1 MLQFHPLKVAA
12 VEPETESAVCVTFD
26 LPAELTEAYRFVQG
40 QHLTLRT
47 ELDGED
53 LRRTYSICTGAGPDA
68 GEGRLQVAIRK
79 VPGGRFST
87 WANEKLRP
95 GDVLQVLEP
104 TGRFH
109 APLDPDARRHHVAFA
124 AGSGITPILSIIR
137 TTLAAEPRSRF
148 TLFYGNRSTGTVM
161 FREALEDL
169 KNRYMGRF
177 ALFHILSREEQ
188 DTELFNGRLDGG
200 KVRALCR
207 GLIDPRAVDAFFLC
221 GPGGMIDEAR
231 AVLRE
236 AGVPEERIHAELFA
250 SAGATPVAAPRRTAP
265 PAARSGEGT
274 EVTVW
279 LDGKA
284 TRFALDD
291 PDLPLLDAALA
302 QGLDLPFACK
312 GGVCCTCRAHLR
324 EGEVEM
330 AANYSLEPRELAD
343 GFILTCQARALTPRI
358 VVDFDRA

>member
-12 VEPETESAVCVTFD
+12 VEAETDTAVCITFD
-26 LPAELTEAYRFVQG
+26 LPSDLKDAYRFVQG
-40 QHLTLRT
+40 QHLTLRA
-47 ELDGED
+47 ELEGEE
-53 LRRTYSICTGAGPDA
+53 LRRTYSICAGVDDD
-68 GEGRLQVAIRK
+68 RLQVAIRK
-79 VPGGRFST
+79 LPGGRFST

-104 TGRFH
+104 TGRFQ
-109 APLDPDARRHHVAFA
+109 APLDPESRRHHVAFA

-137 TTLAAEPRSRF
+137 TTLAREPHSRF
-148 TLFYGNRSTGTVM
+148 TLFYGNRSTATVM

-169 KNRYMGRF
+169 KNRFMGRF

-188 DTELFNGRLDGG
+188 ETPLFNGRLDGD
-200 KVRALCR
+200 KVRQLCR
-207 GLIDPRAVDAFFLC
+207 GLLDAPAVDTYFLC
-221 GPGGMIDEAR
+221 GPGRMIDGVR
-231 AVLRE
+231 AALRE
-236 AGVPEERIHAELFA
+236 AGVPAQRIHAELFA
-250 SAGATPVAAPRRTAP
+250 SAGATQVAAPQAMVSKP
-265 PAARSGEGT
+265 SPGQAT

-284 TRFALDD
+284 TRFDLSD
-291 PDLPLLDAALA
+291 PGLPLLDAALA

-324 EGEVEM
+324 EGEVAM
-330 AANYSLEPRELAD
+330 AANYSLEPQELAD
-343 GFILTCQARALTPRI
+343 GFILTCQARALTPKV